1 MRVPFIKY
9 IESLVVA
16 RRSYEEIFQIVK
28 ELDVAMSSL
37 FQKEDILHVCSVFWN
52 SHPEYFK
59 EPTAL
64 PDPEWLDKIG
74 VKKMVAYLMKLEI
87 PEGTIGIPGAF
98 EILKD
103 FNMYQTMSSLAL
115 ASVTEEDIELIV
127 NAKYNIHYGPED
139 IKEFLHYFFNVD
151 DWTISEKRDYVKL
164 VTDNRLKR
172 YYDLALE
179 GDKDYLIW
187 KLGISPEKSFDAM
200 LREMGSD
207 CYYNFKEKMKAIPEE
222 AQKWGALALRIVDRL
237 EKLNDS
243 KEEKKSILEEIEF
256 SLKGKLLKNTS
267 DEIKNDLGIPLIS
280 EAEPP
285 KQIEEKPLHLDDLL
299 KDGEVA
305 FEK

>member
-1 MRVPFIKY
+1 
-9 IESLVVA
+9 
-16 RRSYEEIFQIVK
+16 
-28 ELDVAMSSL
+28 
-37 FQKEDILHVCSVFWN
+37 
-52 SHPEYFK
+52 
-59 EPTAL
+59 
-64 PDPEWLDKIG
+64 
-74 VKKMVAYLMKLEI
+74 
-87 PEGTIGIPGAF
+87 
-98 EILKD
+98 
-103 FNMYQTMSSLAL
+103 MSSLAL

-267 DEIKNDLGIPLIS
+267 DEIKNGLGIPLIS
-280 EAEPP
+280 EAEAP

-299 KDGEVA
+299 KDGEIA

>member
-267 DEIKNDLGIPLIS
+267 DEIKNGLGIPLIS
-280 EAEPP
+280 EAEAP

-299 KDGEVA
+299 KDGEIA

>member
-1 MRVPFIKY
+1 MKVPFIKY

-267 DEIKNDLGIPLIS
+267 DEIKNGLGIPLIS
-280 EAEPP
+280 EAEAP

-299 KDGEVA
+299 KDGEIA

>member
-1 MRVPFIKY
+1 MKVPFIKY

-267 DEIKNDLGIPLIS
+267 DEIKNGLGIPLIS
-280 EAEPP
+280 EAEAP